1 MRQRI
6 HYTPAQI
13 TTNLYTAGK
22 EWALESGTEYRG
34 LYHRYVTG
42 EVYTEATW
50 NPKISKKLVEYTDQ
64 STDVYEYKKLKTI
77 QTQFKTP
84 TLHVP
89 VVTTADRNT
98 GFIMRYFLKKNN
110 EPIFLEIDQ
119 AQYIDWT
126 IKLLDAN
133 IYSAIEIKW
142 IIAGNKQTQYVD
154 QVLVPGAFEQNL
166 MTLQQAELVMPGIS
180 AYITDPLQLYTDTEF
195 LVPKDINA

>member
-1 MRQRI
+1 
-6 HYTPAQI
+6 
-13 TTNLYTAGK
+13 
-22 EWALESGTEYRG
+22 
-34 LYHRYVTG
+34 
-42 EVYTEATW
+42 
-50 NPKISKKLVEYTDQ
+50 
-64 STDVYEYKKLKTI
+64 
-77 QTQFKTP
+77 
-84 TLHVP
+84 
-89 VVTTADRNT
+89 
-98 GFIMRYFLKKNN
+98 MRYFLKKNN